1 MEQKW
6 YNYIIF
12 DKIRTYIGS
21 TVNLNRRIR
30 QHNGIIK
37 GGAKCNRGGVWDY
50 YCVIYN
56 IHGHKKLCLS
66 EEWHLKW
73 ATNKIKRCRNTF
85 ERRKKALEKYISK
98 KPDQFKYIVF
108 VNKKYIQY
116 LPKFNSSVFTYILAN
131 DDDFLMKNIET
142 KILQFKNFTTI
153 NRHITKQI
161 TANDEVIHN
170 IDIVGTECPNIVI
183 YFHKGTKISN
193 IETVMIYDDRFN
205 IDIKTKKIQN
215 KYYTIENVTHPIINI
230 IHSRYELSNGDI
242 NITYE
247 QI

>member
-12 DKIRTYIGS
+12 DKIKTYIGS
-21 TVNLNRRIR
+21 TVNLNKRIR

-50 YCVIYN
+50 YCVIFN
-56 IHGHKKLCLS
+56 LHGHKKLCLS

-73 ATNKIKRCRNTF
+73 ATHKVKKYKSTY

-108 VNKKYIQY
+108 VNRKYLQH
-116 LPKFNSSVFTYILAN
+116 LPKFNSSVFTYII
-131 DDDFLMKNIET
+131 DDFLMKNIET
-142 KILQFKNFTTI
+142 KISQFKNFMTL
-153 NRHITKQI
+153 NRHLTKRI
-161 TANDEVIHN
+161 NANNEAIYNVDIIGTKCSNIIIH
-170 IDIVGTECPNIVI
+170 
-183 YFHKGTKISN
+183 FHKGTEIVN

-205 IDIKTKKIQN
+205 IDIKPKEVKSIH
-215 KYYTIENVTHPIINI
+215 YTIGKVTHPIINI
-230 IHSRYELSNGDI
+230 IHSRYEISDSNI